1 MKLFLKI
8 RAMTYDLETL
18 ENIAWTNW
26 MRFAHNQRV
35 QHGVSLNLPSGT
47 APSIKES
54 EEGRIIATFFNST
67 DILQVFV
74 WNERKKSFE
83 YSEELTLQAKQAE

>member
-1 MKLFLKI
+1 
-8 RAMTYDLETL
+8 MTYDLETL
-18 ENIAWTNW
+18 ENIAWGNW

-35 QHGVSLNLPSGT
+35 QYGVSLNLPSGI
-47 APSIKES
+47 APSIEEN
-54 EEGRIIATFFNST
+54 EEGRITATFFNST

-83 YSEELTLQAKQAE
+83 YSEELTLQAKQIE